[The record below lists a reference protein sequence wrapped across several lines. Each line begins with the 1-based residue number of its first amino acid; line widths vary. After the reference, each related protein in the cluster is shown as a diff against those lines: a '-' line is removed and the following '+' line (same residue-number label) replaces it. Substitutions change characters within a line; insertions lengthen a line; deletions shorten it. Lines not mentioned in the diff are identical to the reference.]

1 MRDPYAVI
9 AEYYDLE
16 FNAFTEDVDL
26 YLAFARRTGSPVLEL
41 GCGTGRLLV
50 PLARA
55 GFQVEGVDR
64 SAAMLARATERLARE
79 GLSHVRLYQADL
91 TVPHSLRGLPEHHY
105 SLALLAVNGFLHLP
119 TRAAQQ
125 AALAQIRQVLRPGG
139 LLLLDVL
146 HPTPAQL
153 EGWEGHLLHDGAWT
167 LPDGSRLDRFSA
179 HRVSLVEQTIE
190 TRLFYDR
197 RRPDGTLAR
206 DTATYTLRYVH
217 RFELELLLEGAGFAV
232 EAIYG
237 SYQLDPLGDDSP
249 LMFVVAQ
256 RA

>member
-1 MRDPYAVI
+1 MEQARDPYAVI

-16 FNAFTEDVDL
+16 FDAFTEDVDL

-79 GLSHVRLYQADL
+79 GLSHVRLHQADL
-91 TVPHSLRGLPEHHY
+91 TDLAELPACRY
-105 SLALLAVNGFLHLP
+105 TLAILAVNGFLHLP
-119 TRAAQQ
+119 SRAAQQ
-125 AALAQIRQVLRPGG
+125 AALVQIHRVLRPGG

-153 EGWEGHLLHDGAWT
+153 EGWEGHLLHDGSWS
-167 LPDGSRLDRFSA
+167 LPDGSQLDRFSA
-179 HRVSLVEQTIE
+179 RRVSPAEQTIE

-197 RRPDGTLAR
+197 RRPDSTLAR
-206 DTATYTLRYVH
+206 DAVTYTLRYVH

-237 SYQLDPLGDDSP
+237 SYQLDPLEDDSP

>member
-1 MRDPYAVI
+1 MEQGRDPYDVI

-16 FNAFTEDVDL
+16 FDAFTEDVDL
-26 YLAFARRTGSPVLEL
+26 YLGFAQRTGSPVLEL

-55 GFQVEGVDR
+55 GFEVEGVDR
-64 SAAMLARATERLARE
+64 SEAMLARAAERLARHA
-79 GLSHVRLYQADL
+79 LSRVRLHQADL
-91 TVPHSLRGLPEHHY
+91 TDLAELPERHY
-105 SLALLAVNGFLHLP
+105 RLAILAVNGFLHLP
-119 TRAAQQ
+119 DRPAQQ
-125 AALAQIRQVLRPGG
+125 AALAQIHRVLRPGG
-139 LLLLDVL
+139 LLLLDLL

-153 EGWEGHLLHDGAWT
+153 EGWEGRLLHDGTWT
-167 LPDGSRLDRFSA
+167 LPDSSQLDRFSA
-179 HRVSLVEQTIE
+179 RRVSPAEQTIE
-190 TRLFYDR
+190 TTLFYDR

-206 DTATYTLRYVH
+206 NTVTYTLRYVH
-217 RFELELLLEGAGFAV
+217 RFELELLLEVAGFRV

-237 SYQLDPLGDDSP
+237 SYQLDPLEDESP